1 MHFLLTTA
9 DGIKMDQEVVEVI
22 LPTKDGIIGVLDHHM
37 PLFSVLSPGVIKV
50 RQKKNDSDNDLVLYA
65 TYGGVVS
72 VDNNQLNVL
81 ADMAELASDL
91 VLEREQQALDLA
103 KEMKKSA
110 KDEVSIEKAQQLI
123 DRQTV
128 RLNVASL
135 RRKKS

>member
-9 DGIKMDQEVVEVI
+9 DGIKMDQDVVEVI
-22 LPTKDGIIGVLDHHM
+22 LPTKDGIIGVLDQHM

-65 TYGGVVS
+65 TYGGVIS
-72 VDNNQLNVL
+72 VDNNRLNVL

-135 RRKKS
+135 RRKKI